1 MDYQYMN
8 TNQISNLDY
17 WSLVNMLMIQI
28 TPDVRKQIL
37 DQLTEMNN
45 QLLIGMKPQIQSDLA
60 RSSIHSS
67 RKKDVS
73 EIQHPSLDRINPLP
87 LNNIPIS
94 SNNQFAMNNSYQMPQ
109 MIMPINN
116 YSNSNQYN
124 TQQQNDSE
132 CEIDIDDIIDEIH
145 NTPDELDEKL
155 ARIKNLHAKIISD
168 KRRRRKE
175 RDNK

>member
-28 TPDVRKQIL
+28 TADTRKQIL
-37 DQLTEMNN
+37 DRLTEMNN
-45 QLLIGMKPQIQSDLA
+45 QLLIGMKPQIQPDLA
-60 RSSIHSS
+60 RSSMLNS

-87 LNNIPIS
+87 LNGIPMNN
-94 SNNQFAMNNSYQMPQ
+94 NNQFSMNNSYQIPQ
-109 MIMPINN
+109 MMMPINN
-116 YSNSNQYN
+116 YSNTNKYI
-124 TQQQNDSE
+124 TQQKNDSE
-132 CEIDIDDIIDEIH
+132 CEIDIDDIINEIH

-155 ARIKNLHAKIISD
+155 ARIKNLHTKIIAD
-168 KRRRRKE
+168 KRRRRKKE
-175 RDNK
+175 NK